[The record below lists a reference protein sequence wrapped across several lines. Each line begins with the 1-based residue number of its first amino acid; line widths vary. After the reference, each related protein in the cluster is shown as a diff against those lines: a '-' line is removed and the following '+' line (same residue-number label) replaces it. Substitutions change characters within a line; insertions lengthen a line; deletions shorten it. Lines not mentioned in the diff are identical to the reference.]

1 MEIKYLFC
9 PIVIHIHSP
18 AVMMGYLMR
27 EHDMILDE
35 AEKLVQTKWSKT
47 KPNKG
52 FVEQLEDFD
61 LDMEDEKAAR

>member
-1 MEIKYLFC
+1 
-9 PIVIHIHSP
+9 
-18 AVMMGYLMR
+18 MR

-35 AEKLVQTKWSKT
+35 AEKLVQTKWPKT